1 VRLGMARHFGKTP
14 EFCISLQPLHGNED
28 TELLEYVKT
37 VSSLQF
43 YIFSFFSS
51 LK

>member
-1 VRLGMARHFGKTP
+1 MARHFGKTP

-37 VSSLQF
+37 VSPLQF
-43 YIFSFFSS
+43 YTLFSSS
-51 LK
+51 LKFS